1 MKRFLIATGCLLIAG
16 AVGLAPTSA
25 SAQGG
30 DKGADKKAGGD
41 KKQPDD
47 GLGAPPDL
55 PKDDTPKKKAAPAP
69 PPPTLPNDNKRSGRG
84 TVLDAAGKKERKSW
98 QDIVV
103 LPRKGFLKRRRVDLT
118 AFVGTTI
125 NDSLIQHTAIGGEL
139 SYHITDAL
147 SVSVLGVFY
156 IGNVLDQEFFTRY
169 QFQLVPTLNRYLYT
183 VTGNMAYVPIHGKF
197 AIFNKWIWHYE
208 VFVTGGAGITGTE
221 IIPRNAEH
229 EAWTNIALTFP
240 IGMGGR
246 MFITKWLAVS
256 VTIRDFMMLDRF
268 EPPGRTAV
276 LAADVKDDAETRFI
290 NNIVFQLGVSV
301 YFPLSFKYTTFR

>member
-118 AFVGTTI
+118 ASVGTTI
-125 NDSLIQHTAIGGEL
+125 NDSLIQHTAIGGG
-139 SYHITDAL
+139 SSSST
-147 SVSVLGVFY
+147 S
-156 IGNVLDQEFFTRY
+156 GN
-169 QFQLVPTLNRYLYT
+169 
-183 VTGNMAYVPIHGKF
+183 
-197 AIFNKWIWHYE
+197 
-208 VFVTGGAGITGTE
+208 
-221 IIPRNAEH
+221 
-229 EAWTNIALTFP
+229 
-240 IGMGGR
+240 
-246 MFITKWLAVS
+246 
-256 VTIRDFMMLDRF
+256 
-268 EPPGRTAV
+268 
-276 LAADVKDDAETRFI
+276 
-290 NNIVFQLGVSV
+290 
-301 YFPLSFKYTTFR
+301 